1 MHGSHESLSRARS
14 YAAWSALRGSGWRGA
29 AVVVVVVGLVV
40 VVVVVVVVAVV
51 VVAVAVVVVVVVVVV
66 VAVVVVV
73 VVVIQSVQLVSLMRW
88 YVFKCTS
95 DESTACPIR

>member
-40 VVVVVVVVAVV
+40 VVVVVVVAVV

-73 VVVIQSVQLVSLMRW
+73 VIQSVQLISLMRW

>member
-40 VVVVVVVVAVV
+40 VVVVVVAVV
-51 VVAVAVVVVVVVVVV
+51 VVAVAVVVVVVVVV
-66 VAVVVVV
+66 AVVV

-88 YVFKCTS
+88 YLFKCTS